1 MIDVGSCTQLLRR
14 GLRFLSFFFAMDDVA
29 ATLVLCWAVKQ
40 KQTNN
45 MASAQQNETERPSD
59 VWKGNSAPI
68 DLAAHLKVALY
79 SAQADS

>member
-1 MIDVGSCTQLLRR
+1 MIDVGSCTRNCCEE
-14 GLRFLSFFFAMDDVA
+14 GCVFFHSFSPWTM
-29 ATLVLCWAVKQ
+29 WHVKQ